1 MAGEPRARSS
11 QALKHVKRLQ
21 AAGEDVEQR
30 LAQRTQTVRGDSS
43 PHRER
48 AVACNQIRVPMRDI
62 ETVWL
67 DLAGRH
73 RVPSLC
79 RRLFQ

>member
-1 MAGEPRARSS
+1 
-11 QALKHVKRLQ
+11 
-21 AAGEDVEQR
+21 
-30 LAQRTQTVRGDSS
+30 VRGDSS